1 MRRITAQARVAR
13 KASTKTPRNGRK
25 ATASLLNEFCKAQ
38 IKEKHR
44 QRLHCTISK
53 KYTKT
58 LNPKTRKTDRIFE
71 SPRQKR
77 ARDRPL
83 FSSYQLHA
91 KYQHINHVVRFTNC
105 LADAH
110 HRDFL
115 QVRRL
120 NRRLM
125 RSPSVAL
132 LSSSS
137 SSAVPRFNFGK
148 EGDRIAPK
156 SPFLLRG
163 IRSLSPCVSFPE
175 HKMCPSALK
184 RFTHHHLSALTSLD
198 TNSKVKS
205 QTRSNT
211 RGAKVQTKAFS
222 DVNVT
227 ISAANALMLSL
238 GRFAFMPYQRAQ
250 MEKAGLPEQNGETHF
265 AAGDVKAEE
274 ASFLNTTNDP
284 AGFTLI
290 DVMAWGSLGHALGFA
305 ALAIGSF
312 SLL

>member
-1 MRRITAQARVAR
+1 MSER
-13 KASTKTPRNGRK
+13 
-25 ATASLLNEFCKAQ
+25 
-38 IKEKHR
+38 
-44 QRLHCTISK
+44 
-53 KYTKT
+53 
-58 LNPKTRKTDRIFE
+58 FE
-71 SPRQKR
+71 
-77 ARDRPL
+77 
-83 FSSYQLHA
+83 
-91 KYQHINHVVRFTNC
+91 VV
-105 LADAH
+105 
-110 HRDFL
+110 
-115 QVRRL
+115 
-120 NRRLM
+120 
-125 RSPSVAL
+125 
-132 LSSSS
+132 
-137 SSAVPRFNFGK
+137 
-148 EGDRIAPK
+148 
-156 SPFLLRG
+156 
-163 IRSLSPCVSFPE
+163 
-175 HKMCPSALK
+175 
-184 RFTHHHLSALTSLD
+184 THHHLSALTSLD